1 MPGFALVQLSPG
13 SISEIDVLAT
23 TEYILGL
30 SVSCSVLSNSIE
42 TVRLSKLKIEVS
54 LKHLLLIMC

>member
-13 SISEIDVLAT
+13 SISEIHVLAT

-30 SVSCSVLSNSIE
+30 SVSCGVLSNSIE